1 MNTNQKHLKIDLT
14 PKWKGFGEPHRYKIA
29 YGGRGSGKSWTIAT
43 MLVLEALQTPGFRVL
58 CAREIQKSIQDSVLQ
73 LLADTIDRL
82 GVSDC
87 FEVQKTQIL
96 GKNGSRF
103 LFLGLQSNITKV
115 KSLEGLN
122 RVWVEEAEAVTQS
135 SWETL
140 IPTIRQPGS
149 EIWVSF
155 NPNDELDDT
164 FQRFVVNPQKDSY
177 VTKVNYSDNPFF
189 PDELEKERVYL
200 KSINTDLYNHVWE
213 GEVLSNRDGSYYA
226 KYVNANQ
233 VIPMAV
239 EPGIPVSTYWDIGV
253 ADSTAIWFV
262 QTIGREIR
270 VVHSYENSGEGIQH
284 YINYVYDWRDK
295 QHATFGAHFAPHDI
309 RVRSYST
316 GKSRLE
322 TARSLGLVFRVT
334 PNIGVQDGIDAARQL
349 IPRCWF
355 NSADDGCAD
364 GLRALRRYRKEFDER
379 RGTYKSHPLHDWSSH
394 YADAFRYFAVNHREV
409 NKHMQRPAVASTD
422 WAVLG

>member
-1 MNTNQKHLKIDLT
+1 
-14 PKWKGFGEPHRYKIA
+14 
-29 YGGRGSGKSWTIAT
+29 
-43 MLVLEALQTPGFRVL
+43 
-58 CAREIQKSIQDSVLQ
+58 
-73 LLADTIDRL
+73 
-82 GVSDC
+82 
-87 FEVQKTQIL
+87 
-96 GKNGSRF
+96 
-103 LFLGLQSNITKV
+103 
-115 KSLEGLN
+115 
-122 RVWVEEAEAVTQS
+122 
-135 SWETL
+135 
-140 IPTIRQPGS
+140 
-149 EIWVSF
+149 
-155 NPNDELDDT
+155 
-164 FQRFVVNPQKDSY
+164 
-177 VTKVNYSDNPFF
+177 
-189 PDELEKERVYL
+189 
-200 KSINTDLYNHVWE
+200 
-213 GEVLSNRDGSYYA
+213 
-226 KYVNANQ
+226 
-233 VIPMAV
+233 MAV

-253 ADSTAIWFV
+253 ADSTAIFFV

-295 QHATFGAHFAPHDI
+295 NHATFGSHFAPHDI

-355 NSADDGCAD
+355 NSADDGCMD
-364 GLRALRRYRKEFDER
+364 GLRALKRYRKEFDER

-409 NKHMQRPAVASTD
+409 NKNMTRPAVASTD

>member
-1 MNTNQKHLKIDLT
+1 M
-14 PKWKGFGEPHRYKIA
+14 PKWEGFGEPHRYKIA

-43 MLVLEALQTPGFRVL
+43 LLVLESLQTPGFRVL

-213 GEVLSNRDGSYYA
+213 GEVY
-226 KYVNANQ
+226 
-233 VIPMAV
+233 P
-239 EPGIPVSTYWDIGV
+239 
-253 ADSTAIWFV
+253 
-262 QTIGREIR
+262 
-270 VVHSYENSGEGIQH
+270 
-284 YINYVYDWRDK
+284 
-295 QHATFGAHFAPHDI
+295 
-309 RVRSYST
+309 T
-316 GKSRLE
+316 GM
-322 TARSLGLVFRVT
+322 GLIT
-334 PNIGVQDGIDAARQL
+334 PN
-349 IPRCWF
+349 
-355 NSADDGCAD
+355 
-364 GLRALRRYRKEFDER
+364 
-379 RGTYKSHPLHDWSSH
+379 
-394 YADAFRYFAVNHREV
+394 
-409 NKHMQRPAVASTD
+409 M
-422 WAVLG
+422 